1 MEEPQKKKILLRI
14 SDGNV
19 TEYERERMRFHEGNF
34 SLEILNTS
42 REDER
47 LYEYSVS
54 KGPEE
59 QLLQIQLRVLEPVA
73 DPSIRILHR
82 ERSNVSCS
90 LSLLCSSE
98 RGDEVSYT
106 WDTWDSR
113 DNRDSR
119 DSRDNRDNRDN
130 RDSRDSGTGG
140 ICSGSGPVLNVSY
153 SLGIAAFRCACTAS
167 NGVSSRRAA
176 FQSSQ
181 CDSQ

>member
-14 SDGNV
+14 SGVNV

-42 REDER
+42 RDDER

-59 QLLQIQLRVLEPVA
+59 ELWQIQLRVLEPVA

-82 ERSNVSCS
+82 ESSNGSCS
-90 LSLLCSSE
+90 LSLLCASE
-98 RGDEVSYT
+98 RGDEVSYS
-106 WDTWDSR
+106 WDSR
-113 DNRDSR
+113 DN
-119 DSRDNRDNRDN
+119 
-130 RDSRDSGTGG
+130 GTGG
-140 ICSGSGPVLNVSY
+140 ICSGSGRVLNVSY
-153 SLGIAAFRCACTAS
+153 SLRNAAFRCVCTAR
-167 NGVSSRRAA
+167 NRVSRRDAA

-181 CDSQ
+181 CGTE